1 MQHLKKDDCRKWWS
15 VVNAMSG
22 RSRKDRQFSLQRDG
36 VPLTQQEL
44 ADSLNAF
51 YASVNADIP
60 PLDVATLPS
69 FLPSNQPVP
78 SIQPHE
84 VCKKLL
90 SINPSKAHGPDN
102 IPCRVLKEFAHELA
116 TPITTIFNTSLN
128 SGTVPGIW
136 KDANI
141 TPILKVKS
149 PESEGDTRPIS
160 LTSCLA
166 KTLEDFVVSW
176 MVDDVKGKIDPN
188 QFGCLKGT
196 STTYCLLD
204 MVHTWLS
211 HLDSPGNHLRICF
224 LDFSK
229 AFDRIGHNVLII
241 KLINI
246 GVRRSLIPWII
257 NFLSNRRQ
265 CVKLE
270 RTISRWLPVN
280 AGVPQGTKLGPILFL
295 IMINDLRIPSQ
306 KVMSWKYMDDVSAS
320 EELSRNAISNFQS
333 CLDDINSW
341 SLSNWMKLNVKKC
354 KELRVCFLKEKPHLQ
369 PLQLDGKELEV
380 VTSHKVLGVIIQND
394 LKWNEQINAIVS
406 KASKRL
412 HILRVLRRGG
422 LPAQDLLAIYHAIVR
437 SVLEYCCVVWHHA
450 IPKYLSEEV
459 ERVQKRA
466 FRIILPGLHY
476 ADALKNLNCKT
487 LKERRD
493 ELCLK
498 TLNKIA
504 IGGPLSRHIPS
515 TRADAHGYNLRN
527 PNILTLPRCRTER
540 LRRSFIPSTIKL
552 FNNKSKYSHVI

>member
-1 MQHLKKDDCRKWWS
+1 
-15 VVNAMSG
+15 
-22 RSRKDRQFSLQRDG
+22 
-36 VPLTQQEL
+36 
-44 ADSLNAF
+44 
-51 YASVNADIP
+51 
-60 PLDVATLPS
+60 
-69 FLPSNQPVP
+69 
-78 SIQPHE
+78 
-84 VCKKLL
+84 
-90 SINPSKAHGPDN
+90 
-102 IPCRVLKEFAHELA
+102 
-116 TPITTIFNTSLN
+116 
-128 SGTVPGIW
+128 
-136 KDANI
+136 
-141 TPILKVKS
+141 
-149 PESEGDTRPIS
+149 
-160 LTSCLA
+160 
-166 KTLEDFVVSW
+166 
-176 MVDDVKGKIDPN
+176 
-188 QFGCLKGT
+188 
-196 STTYCLLD
+196 
-204 MVHTWLS
+204 
-211 HLDSPGNHLRICF
+211 
-224 LDFSK
+224 
-229 AFDRIGHNVLII
+229 
-241 KLINI
+241 
-246 GVRRSLIPWII
+246 
-257 NFLSNRRQ
+257 
-265 CVKLE
+265 
-270 RTISRWLPVN
+270 
-280 AGVPQGTKLGPILFL
+280 
-295 IMINDLRIPSQ
+295 
-306 KVMSWKYMDDVSAS
+306 
-320 EELSRNAISNFQS
+320 
-333 CLDDINSW
+333 
-341 SLSNWMKLNVKKC
+341 MKLNVKKC

-504 IGGPLSRHIPS
+504 IGGPLSRHIPT

-552 FNNKSKYSHVI
+552 FN